1 MSFQPIEEVLRQKEK
16 FCIIKTV
23 IKDDDCDPE
32 ITAIYVKDEADILPI
47 LKEEEKY
54 IDTTSSYSK
63 TETDYKNHILRTIQI
78 YVCFTNFSHIQQKIY
93 YTIVSHDPFSR
104 EIYDKIYD
112 IVCNWNI
119 YQ

>member
-23 IKDDDCDPE
+23 VRDDPE
-32 ITAIYVKDEADILPI
+32 ITVLYIEDETDILPI

-54 IDTTSSYSK
+54 IDKSCSYSRV
-63 TETDYKNHILRTIQI
+63 ETDFDSKTLEIRTIRI
-78 YVCFTNFSHIQQKIY
+78 YVCFTNFLNEQYKIF
-93 YTIVSHDPFSR
+93 YTIVSPNPFSN
-104 EIYDKIYD
+104 EIYEEIDD
-112 IVCNWNI
+112 LARNWNI